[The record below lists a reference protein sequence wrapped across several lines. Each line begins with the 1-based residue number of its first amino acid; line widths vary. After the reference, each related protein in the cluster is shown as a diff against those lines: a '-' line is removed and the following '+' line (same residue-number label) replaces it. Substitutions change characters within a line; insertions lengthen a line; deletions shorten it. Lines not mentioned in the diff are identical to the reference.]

1 MQIGT
6 CRAKTGKVTNGYLS
20 LCKYKN
26 KYLRIPVFIAKG
38 SNPGK
43 TIFISAGIHG
53 DEVNGIEVL
62 HHFMSTIDPY
72 KLHGIVIFLPVL
84 NPWGFREKS
93 RYIPFDNKDLNR
105 SFNQKGSSISF
116 KIADSLMK
124 KVIEK
129 CDFGIDLHDGRT
141 NILLPHPRIFRNDK
155 SKFLKELSHAFGTDI
170 ILEREGDPGMMA
182 VEAFKT
188 NKIPVMTIEVGGAMV
203 IREDFKEQTLQG
215 LKNILIYTNMMMG
228 VLNLP
233 VSQFFLQERQGY
245 LSPTQGILHLDV
257 ELGEAVKK
265 GQIVARIHNP
275 IEGKKFEIKSKNHGI
290 VFSVRREAVVDKGES
305 ILSILHFK
313 IENKRKALIP
323 IQARMLINKTKQKD
337 IILRPTLLI
346 DDLLSLLGFSY
357 KLVGET
363 LWKSLKKIEG
373 YIRY

>member
-1 MQIGT
+1 M
-6 CRAKTGKVTNGYLS
+6 
-20 LCKYKN
+20 
-26 KYLRIPVFIAKG
+26 RIPVFIAKG

-203 IREDFKEQTLQG
+203 IREDFKE
-215 LKNILIYTNMMMG
+215 IYKDSVNFLG
-228 VLNLP
+228 GI
-233 VSQFFLQERQGY
+233 SQ
-245 LSPTQGILHLDV
+245 
-257 ELGEAVKK
+257 
-265 GQIVARIHNP
+265 
-275 IEGKKFEIKSKNHGI
+275 
-290 VFSVRREAVVDKGES
+290 
-305 ILSILHFK
+305 
-313 IENKRKALIP
+313 
-323 IQARMLINKTKQKD
+323 
-337 IILRPTLLI
+337 
-346 DDLLSLLGFSY
+346 
-357 KLVGET
+357 
-363 LWKSLKKIEG
+363 
-373 YIRY
+373 